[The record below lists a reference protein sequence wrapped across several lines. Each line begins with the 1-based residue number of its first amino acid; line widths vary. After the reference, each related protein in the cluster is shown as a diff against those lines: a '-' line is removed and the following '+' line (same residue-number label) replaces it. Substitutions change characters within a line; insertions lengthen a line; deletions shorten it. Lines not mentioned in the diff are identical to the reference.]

1 MTGLEVLDTVGG
13 LRRKAPGGHRG
24 GCGCAADSA
33 RRRASGLPVA
43 GSRTSVPETTR
54 QRARVPVRE
63 RRAVPESGVT
73 IRPRYDLTSPQY
85 RQPKTFSLGT
95 TFFHSEYWSS
105 GGLSNVSALS
115 HRVSPS
121 IRSQNPKK
129 CCQVSSEPVLCLEPP
144 HDPRA
149 AIAAASGARGD
160 LSDASI
166 AEILRS
172 GSRQAATAVY
182 DRFSGLVNRWVWRL
196 LGADPEHDD
205 IVQQV
210 FIRILRS
217 GPNLRDSDKLVAWVH
232 SITINTVHSELRR
245 RQVRRLFW
253 REIPP
258 AVLHG
263 DFVREVEV
271 RDLLVRAK
279 SVIDKLPPAE
289 RIAFMLHYV
298 DRHSALEIA
307 ELCGYSLS
315 TAKRRLASA
324 ARRFEAIVA
333 ASPDLSRVLPRLTAE
348 EP

>member
-1 MTGLEVLDTVGG
+1 VL
-13 LRRKAPGGHRG
+13 
-24 GCGCAADSA
+24 
-33 RRRASGLPVA
+33 
-43 GSRTSVPETTR
+43 
-54 QRARVPVRE
+54 
-63 RRAVPESGVT
+63 
-73 IRPRYDLTSPQY
+73 Y
-85 RQPKTFSLGT
+85 
-95 TFFHSEYWSS
+95 
-105 GGLSNVSALS
+105 
-115 HRVSPS
+115 
-121 IRSQNPKK
+121 
-129 CCQVSSEPVLCLEPP
+129 LEPP

-149 AIAAASGARGD
+149 PAAAASRARGD

-172 GSRQAATAVY
+172 GSREAATAVY
-182 DRFSGLVNRWVWRL
+182 NRFSGLVNRWVWRL
-196 LGADPEHDD
+196 LGADTEHDD

-217 GPNLRDSDKLVAWVH
+217 GPNLRESDKLVAWVH

-245 RQVRRLFW
+245 RQVRRFFW
-253 REIPP
+253 RAVPP

-298 DRHSALEIA
+298 DRHSAPEIA

-324 ARRFEAIVA
+324 TRRFEAIVA

-348 EP
+348 GP

>member
-1 MTGLEVLDTVGG
+1 VL
-13 LRRKAPGGHRG
+13 R
-24 GCGCAADSA
+24 
-33 RRRASGLPVA
+33 
-43 GSRTSVPETTR
+43 
-54 QRARVPVRE
+54 
-63 RRAVPESGVT
+63 
-73 IRPRYDLTSPQY
+73 
-85 RQPKTFSLGT
+85 
-95 TFFHSEYWSS
+95 
-105 GGLSNVSALS
+105 
-115 HRVSPS
+115 
-121 IRSQNPKK
+121 
-129 CCQVSSEPVLCLEPP
+129 LEPP
-144 HDPRA
+144 PDPRA
-149 AIAAASGARGD
+149 RSSAANSARGD

-166 AEILRS
+166 AEVLRS
-172 GSRQAATAVY
+172 GSRKAATAVY

-217 GPNLRDSDKLVAWVH
+217 GPNLRESDKLVAWVH

-245 RQVRRLFW
+245 RQVRRFFW
-253 REIPP
+253 RETPP

-279 SVIDKLPPAE
+279 SVIDKLPPVE

-298 DRHSALEIA
+298 DRHSAPEIA

-324 ARRFEAIVA
+324 TRRFEAIVA
-333 ASPDLSRVLPRLTAE
+333 ASPDLSRVLPRLTAG

>member
-1 MTGLEVLDTVGG
+1 
-13 LRRKAPGGHRG
+13 
-24 GCGCAADSA
+24 
-33 RRRASGLPVA
+33 
-43 GSRTSVPETTR
+43 
-54 QRARVPVRE
+54 
-63 RRAVPESGVT
+63 
-73 IRPRYDLTSPQY
+73 
-85 RQPKTFSLGT
+85 
-95 TFFHSEYWSS
+95 
-105 GGLSNVSALS
+105 
-115 HRVSPS
+115 
-121 IRSQNPKK
+121 
-129 CCQVSSEPVLCLEPP
+129 VLCLKPP
-144 HDPRA
+144 HDPGAPSSA
-149 AIAAASGARGD
+149 AGRARGD

-172 GSRQAATAVY
+172 GSREAATAVY
-182 DRFSGLVNRWVWRL
+182 DRFSGVVNRWVWRL

-217 GPNLRDSDKLVAWVH
+217 GPNLRESDKLVAWVH

-245 RQVRRLFW
+245 RQVRRFFG

-298 DRHSALEIA
+298 DRHSAAEVA

-324 ARRFEAIVA
+324 TRRFEAIVA

-348 EP
+348 GP